1 MNISSLVVR
10 AHPDRCGD
18 VRAALEAMPGLEVRA
33 ATEAGQ
39 LVVIAEHPDASAA
52 ADSYVAMHT
61 IEGVL
66 SVSLVYQRN
75 EDAVSSEES

>member
-10 AHPDRCGD
+10 VRPEQCPD
-18 VRAALEAMPGLEVRA
+18 VRTALEAMPGLEVRG

-39 LVVIAEHPDASAA
+39 LIVLAEHPDSMAA
-52 ADSYVAMHT
+52 ADSYVAMHK

-75 EDAVSSEES
+75 EDAGTTEES

>member
-10 AHPDRCGD
+10 ARPDRCDD
-18 VRAALEAMPGLEVRA
+18 VRTALEAMPGLDVHA

-39 LVVIAEHPDASAA
+39 LIVVAEHPDTATA
-52 ADSYVAMHT
+52 ADSFVAMHR

-75 EDAVSSEES
+75 VDAGTPEES

>member
-10 AHPDRCGD
+10 ASPQRCSG
-18 VRAALEAMPGLEVRA
+18 VRAALEAMPGLDVCA
-33 ATEAGQ
+33 ASEAGQ
-39 LVVIAEHPDASAA
+39 LIVVAEHPDTATA
-52 ADSYVAMHT
+52 ADSFVAMHR

-75 EDAVSSEES
+75 VDAGTPEES

>member
-10 AHPDRCGD
+10 ARPDRCDD
-18 VRAALEAMPGLEVRA
+18 VRTALEAMPGLEVRA
-33 ATEAGQ
+33 ATETGQ
-39 LVVIAEHPDASAA
+39 IVVVAEHLDTATA
-52 ADSYVAMHT
+52 ADSYVAMHK